1 MKPGL
6 WIITYLFCLLLASC
20 RDEASSAGGKWVES
34 SFYNIQTDTC
44 TVLLSTILADSVATS
59 GDSICQIGHYSGTTW
74 GDIQASFYAEYS
86 VPSVSLNE
94 ETTYRFDSITIIMSP
109 SGSYLGDTISTP
121 QHIYMHKLTSNMALD
136 KDGYLYN
143 TTSYPYEATPFATLT
158 FKNQP
163 VKKKKLELRLPDE
176 FGQEL
181 LGLMKDQSIYF
192 RSQDYFRSYLKG
204 IAFVPDKA
212 DKCISGFGVSDS
224 SMYIKLYYSQ
234 ITSSITNMSTVFTPS
249 STLKYNK
256 TVQDRSNSILA
267 DIVPGSNNALSSNK
281 TEHQAVV
288 QGMVGNYVKIEF
300 PHLNN
305 LLLQGD
311 MVTIESAMLYL
322 YPIDGTYDTE
332 MPLPS
337 SLSMYTLDDS
347 NVAQEAITDSY
358 GTSVQDGSLVSDK
371 SVANGTYYTFD
382 ITSFLQDNLGT
393 FGMNRQNLMLMLPN
407 SEFSTTLNGVTFGD
421 QNREHNKLKLVV
433 LYKIYNE

>member
-1 MKPGL
+1 M
-6 WIITYLFCLLLASC
+6 
-20 RDEASSAGGKWVES
+20 
-34 SFYNIQTDTC
+34 
-44 TVLLSTILADSVATS
+44 
-59 GDSICQIGHYSGTTW
+59 
-74 GDIQASFYAEYS
+74 
-86 VPSVSLNE
+86 
-94 ETTYRFDSITIIMSP
+94 
-109 SGSYLGDTISTP
+109 
-121 QHIYMHKLTSNMALD
+121 
-136 KDGYLYN
+136 
-143 TTSYPYEATPFATLT
+143 
-158 FKNQP
+158 
-163 VKKKKLELRLPDE
+163 LRL
-176 FGQEL
+176 
-181 LGLMKDQSIYF
+181 
-192 RSQDYFRSYLKG
+192 
-204 IAFVPDKA
+204 
-212 DKCISGFGVSDS
+212 
-224 SMYIKLYYSQ
+224 
-234 ITSSITNMSTVFTPS
+234 N
-249 STLKYNK
+249 
-256 TVQDRSNSILA
+256 
-267 DIVPGSNNALSSNK
+267 
-281 TEHQAVV
+281 
-288 QGMVGNYVKIEF
+288 F

-358 GTSVQDGSLVSDK
+358 GTKCARRKPGFRQ

>member
-1 MKPGL
+1 
-6 WIITYLFCLLLASC
+6 
-20 RDEASSAGGKWVES
+20 
-34 SFYNIQTDTC
+34 
-44 TVLLSTILADSVATS
+44 
-59 GDSICQIGHYSGTTW
+59 
-74 GDIQASFYAEYS
+74 
-86 VPSVSLNE
+86 
-94 ETTYRFDSITIIMSP
+94 
-109 SGSYLGDTISTP
+109 
-121 QHIYMHKLTSNMALD
+121 
-136 KDGYLYN
+136 
-143 TTSYPYEATPFATLT
+143 
-158 FKNQP
+158 
-163 VKKKKLELRLPDE
+163 
-176 FGQEL
+176 
-181 LGLMKDQSIYF
+181 
-192 RSQDYFRSYLKG
+192 
-204 IAFVPDKA
+204 
-212 DKCISGFGVSDS
+212 
-224 SMYIKLYYSQ
+224 
-234 ITSSITNMSTVFTPS
+234 MSTVFTPS

-322 YPIDGTYDTE
+322 YPIDGTYDTD